1 MRTCSLISLKWKQ
14 VKVKMTM
21 MIMKMIAVRMD
32 MLTCSL
38 ISAKWKHLSPGFTP
52 SHN

>member
-1 MRTCSLISLKWKQ
+1 MLTHSLISAKWKQ

-21 MIMKMIAVRMD
+21 MIMKMIAVRMA

-38 ISAKWKHLSPGFTP
+38 ISAKGKQVKVKMTMRR
-52 SHN
+52 